1 MVCVPKAPAP
11 LPWGHGQDLMGPVS
25 PTRKE
30 GPGVCAP
37 PQAGAFHVSSP
48 RLPRAHCT
56 QPTPSRG
63 QGPPL
68 LLLHPPALHS
78 MAFTGDLLRVSSLLT
93 ES

>member
-37 PQAGAFHVSSP
+37 PQAGAFHVSSHVFP
-48 RLPRAHCT
+48 GPTAPSPPHPGVRDHPSFCCTLLPSI
-56 QPTPSRG
+56 PW
-63 QGPPL
+63 PL
-68 LLLHPPALHS
+68 PETS
-78 MAFTGDLLRVSSLLT
+78 
-93 ES
+93 